1 MFSDIAK
8 FHELK
13 QSLQKTQQRACRPAT
28 CACVRGAVRWPA
40 LPSVVVA
47 RAPVPAPRVIS
58 RQANRGRAPA
68 GVLRAARCTRA
79 RGGNWGCLRLGSS
92 PGDAAA
98 VRSARLTLRL
108 LSLRARTP
116 LACSTVDDTTSTT
129 TVTITYPA
137 TTYTVARHA
146 PPLAPAPPRGAVS
159 VGCARLNLPL
169 EPATARDA
177 RCVAGRR
184 PHRHRARVLQH
195 PRLLLRHL
203 GKHFPALCG
212 GFLYLPF
219 FAAFRDR
226 WAAALD
232 WRWASPLAQW
242 EAGQSCQFSRSRRA
256 RGVRTKSGCRVIA
269 HRLRSSV
276 VAADYS
282 THEGREHGAWLL
294 RRHNVSFLGRPRH
307 NV

>member
-1 MFSDIAK
+1 MRV
-8 FHELK
+8 
-13 QSLQKTQQRACRPAT
+13 RAWRRALARSPLCCCRKGS
-28 CACVRGAVRWPA
+28 CA
-40 LPSVVVA
+40 
-47 RAPVPAPRVIS
+47 
-58 RQANRGRAPA
+58 
-68 GVLRAARCTRA
+68 
-79 RGGNWGCLRLGSS
+79 SS
-92 PGDAAA
+92 PGYLSASQQGPSSCRSAPCSALHARTRRQLGRLAPGQQPGRCGGGAERATDAA
-98 VRSARLTLRL
+98 RL

-169 EPATARDA
+169 EPAPARDA

-276 VAADYS
+276 VAADHS